1 MRTSRPFGL
10 ASSLVL
16 LSTLG
21 LACSDGGDTPDAS
34 AADAGAQDAQMVFPD
49 ATTPDSGFTN
59 DTGTPDVGP
68 RDAGHYCAADERVTV
83 NATAVALSGAASETP
98 VEPTGDRSELSCFT
112 TRPSLMLFGQ
122 IRFRGCARVL
132 GPKPTQAELDQLD
145 IAVFRAASAQGQPV
159 DPTSDPETGVDR
171 SPALRVNASVTAVA
185 NSTGCNGDVEIEIG
199 RDSVGVDAVTTDTE
213 YVLRVRGRT
222 PNAPWAEVYDQGVIV
237 RSDALERGASQIDR
251 CNPQLCSGRV
261 DLVLARKDALV
272 ATAQTLRV
280 TTPETKGHALA
291 LVSDCANL
299 PIANAV
305 GGVSPSATLSYVTP
319 RLQTSMEAA
328 TSTVGGLLAMG
339 FTNTSSRAAGAIAVG
354 FGLTRDGTCTE
365 AYAGRVGRVY
375 PGALSVVRVGRENTL
390 NRR

>member
-16 LSTLG
+16 LSTLS
-21 LACSDGGDTPDAS
+21 LACSDGSGSPDAS
-34 AADAGAQDAQMVFPD
+34 TADASAEDATALPD
-49 ATTPDSGFTN
+49 ATTPDSGFTR
-59 DTGTPDVGP
+59 DTGVADAGP
-68 RDAGHYCAADERVTV
+68 RDAGHYCAANERVTV
-83 NATAVALSGAASETP
+83 NATMVTLTGAATETP

-112 TRPSLMLFGQ
+112 SRPDLMLFGQ

-145 IAVFRAASAQGQPV
+145 IAVFRAATPQGQPV
-159 DPTSDPETGVDR
+159 DPTVDPGTGLDR
-171 SPALRVNASVTAVA
+171 SPNLRIRPSVTAVA

-199 RDSVGVDAVTTDTE
+199 RDSRGTEAVTTDTE
-213 YVLRVRGRT
+213 YVLRIRGRL
-222 PNAPWAEVYDQGVIV
+222 PSSPWAEIYDHGVIV
-237 RSDALERGASQIDR
+237 RSDALERGANQVDR
-251 CNPQLCSGRV
+251 CNPQLCSGRI
-261 DLVLARKDALV
+261 DLVLARKDALI
-272 ATAQTLRV
+272 ATAQALRV
-280 TTPETKGHALA
+280 TAPETKGHALA
-291 LVSDCANL
+291 LVSDCANV
-299 PIANAV
+299 PIGNAV
-305 GGVSPSATLSYVTP
+305 GGFSPSATVSYVTP
-319 RLQTSMEAA
+319 RLQTSLETA
-328 TSTVGGLLAMG
+328 TSTIGGLLAMG